1 MTMSSFKLGS
11 FKISQTENSNRVS
24 PLVNDRGVF
33 CFTEGF
39 IQNQQ
44 EEKFNSLVGLVDE
57 DHVDN
62 LHRTDVPCVSV
73 APPVMI
79 PLLTVANIEADVG
92 KTNGSSSAFSDTSS
106 DVSDIATS
114 LPSAGSGSAYVVAVV
129 EGISQQDVNQVDLF
143 YRSHKTDVRVC
154 RSLANLY
161 ISTSKIK
168 VKPPETQITR
178 AKGKSFKDKKS
189 KTSEVK
195 PPEHLKPSDFSKDEW
210 EFSKTGIPVLVL
222 DSGAHLREKRLK
234 IVLAEKGTGFSMW
247 QDEINKFT
255 EYNTP
260 HTNFHTVTIST
271 DSTRLVGL
279 SFDEA
284 NAATEFAEA
293 FRSLTSGQDGDL
305 TNSSSK
311 KKKKKEKVK
320 PNYKPPKKVDI
331 SQPVCFVHVTKL
343 QRPDLIGGFF
353 PPPPSGAQLNRLG
366 IPRAMSDSSGISECS
381 MPSEH

>member
-1 MTMSSFKLGS
+1 MSAFKLGT
-11 FKISQTENSNRVS
+11 FKISQTENSSRVS
-24 PLVNDRGVF
+24 PLLNDGGVF
-33 CFTEGF
+33 CFTDGF
-39 IQNQQ
+39 IQNQT
-44 EEKFNSLVGLVDE
+44 EEKFSNQEQLAGENNSVE
-57 DHVDN
+57 SF
-62 LHRTDVPCVSV
+62 HRADVPPITITQPAMTPEV
-73 APPVMI
+73 
-79 PLLTVANIEADVG
+79 DVV

-106 DVSDIATS
+106 DVSDITTS
-114 LPSAGSGSAYVVAVV
+114 LPSASSGSAYVVPVV
-129 EGISQQDVNQVDLF
+129 EGISEQDINQVDLF

-161 ISTSKIK
+161 ISISKIK
-168 VKPPETQITR
+168 VKPAETQITR
-178 AKGKSFKDKKS
+178 GKSKSFKDKKS

-247 QDEINKFT
+247 QDEFNSFT
-255 EYNTP
+255 EYSMP

-271 DSTRLVGL
+271 DSTRLVGF

-293 FRSLTSGQDGDL
+293 VKSLTSDENGDAV
-305 TNSSSK
+305 NSSSK
-311 KKKKKEKVK
+311 KKKKKEKFK
-320 PNYKPPKKVDI
+320 LKYRPPKKVDI

-353 PPPPSGAQLNRLG
+353 PPPPSGAQLSRLG

-381 MPSEH
+381 LPSEH